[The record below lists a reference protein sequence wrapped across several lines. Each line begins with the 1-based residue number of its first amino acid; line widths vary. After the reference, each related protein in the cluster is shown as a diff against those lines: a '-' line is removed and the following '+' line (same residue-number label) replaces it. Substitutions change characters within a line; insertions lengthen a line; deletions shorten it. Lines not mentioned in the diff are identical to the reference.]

1 MGKYV
6 FSTAKAIVAHV
17 GGTVRL
23 YENEV
28 WAADDPVVKAN
39 PDAFSDEP
47 VSIRRTPGPVT
58 PTAVEEATAAA
69 EVEDTTAEPGAKRRT
84 TKRG

>member
-1 MGKYV
+1 MGANHV
-6 FSTAKAIVAHV
+6 FSTAKAIVAV
-17 GGTVRL
+17 DGVPVRL

-39 PDAFSDEP
+39 PTCFSTEP
-47 VSIRRTPGPVT
+47 VKIRRTPGPAT
-58 PTAVEEATAAA
+58 PSVETATEP

-84 TKRG
+84 AKRA